1 MNENKTSIPVK
12 QIFKIGILAANFALM
27 LMLFDTKEEVRALQ
41 QETTR
46 LEEGIKILLETKK
59 MELEE
64 NQFHKVHANGS
75 IAHITAIFGL
85 TLAGLVVQD
94 IYTFV
99 SPST

>member
-1 MNENKTSIPVK
+1 MIENKTSIPVK

-27 LMLFDTKEEVRALQ
+27 LMLFDTQEEVRALQ

-64 NQFHKVHANGS
+64 KVQELKKQGGKWYE
-75 IAHITAIFGL
+75 I
-85 TLAGLVVQD
+85 
-94 IYTFV
+94 
-99 SPST
+99 

>member
-59 MELEE
+59 
-64 NQFHKVHANGS
+64 NGTGRKS
-75 IAHITAIFGL
+75 SGTEKTGR
-85 TLAGLVVQD
+85 
-94 IYTFV
+94 
-99 SPST
+99 

>member
-1 MNENKTSIPVK
+1 MIENKTSIPVK

-64 NQFHKVHANGS
+64 KVQELKKQGGKWYE
-75 IAHITAIFGL
+75 I
-85 TLAGLVVQD
+85 
-94 IYTFV
+94 
-99 SPST
+99 

>member
-64 NQFHKVHANGS
+64 KVQELKKQGGKWYE
-75 IAHITAIFGL
+75 I
-85 TLAGLVVQD
+85 
-94 IYTFV
+94 
-99 SPST
+99 